1 MKILNV
7 FKNYAWLLSTIYNS
21 RRITLSEL
29 NERWRESE
37 MGGGD
42 PLSRTSF
49 KRYKEAIQE
58 MFGIVIECDASDD
71 YRYYIVNREELRENK
86 PRKWMLDT
94 LSVSVLISESLSL
107 HNRILLE
114 TMSYDEDMLRLAI
127 DAMKRDYRIVISY
140 QCYDSTEVKRHY
152 IEPYCIKLYRHRWY
166 LLGRYK
172 SGGFSIFSFDRI
184 LDIDI
189 KDEKFEMEKDFDGEE
204 FFRNYYGV
212 IIGREEK
219 CQRIVMRAFGWER
232 KSMLHLPMHCS
243 QRVVE
248 RGDGYIDYEIMAHTT
263 NDLTGY
269 ILSRGQWLV
278 VKYPQWYADEI
289 KQGHME
295 AVAKY

>member
-29 NERWRESE
+29 NERWRDSE

-114 TMSYDEDMLRLAI
+114 TMSYDEDMLRMGNYPQFL
-127 DAMKRDYRIVISY
+127 K
-140 QCYDSTEVKRHY
+140 
-152 IEPYCIKLYRHRWY
+152 
-166 LLGRYK
+166 
-172 SGGFSIFSFDRI
+172 DRI
-184 LDIDI
+184 TSPRGHLSN
-189 KDEKFEMEKDFDGEE
+189 KTTAKFLAQNMGPDLKYIWLCHLSGENNHPE
-204 FFRNYYGV
+204 IAYKTVEYELRSVGIIPGMLFYAGLVTVIRKYGIENDYVPVVPTFFRAVKENRKAFLLHGFVVYAV
-212 IIGREEK
+212 CSCSSFAIQHIPRTPR
-219 CQRIVMRAFGWER
+219 QSAPSRIASASCTIDR
-232 KSMLHLPMHCS
+232 SPM
-243 QRVVE
+243 
-248 RGDGYIDYEIMAHTT
+248 
-263 NDLTGY
+263 
-269 ILSRGQWLV
+269 
-278 VKYPQWYADEI
+278 P
-289 KQGHME
+289 
-295 AVAKY
+295 